1 MSKKIYVL
9 IESHYDPTEAPA
21 FEMFFPACGYDV
33 EFISDLRGAGSRVFK
48 DNDGMN
54 CIEVTTDLCDTD
66 LDDAG
71 GLILIGGYAM
81 DMLRYQVHVTA
92 EGRPNEPRATQFLRR
107 AMSKP
112 NLVVGTICHSLW
124 LFTPAPD
131 LLKNR
136 RVTCAHNIMFD
147 VQNTGAQ
154 LVYDESKEMLADVH
168 VDGNLVTARHPYV
181 VQAFMNTFLEELNRR
196 STHSKPP
203 EVCKEVF

>member
-1 MSKKIYVL
+1 MLPRIYVL

-21 FEMFFPACGYDV
+21 FEMFFPACGYEI
-33 EFISDLRGAGSRVFK
+33 EFVSDLRGAKSRTFM
-48 DNDGMN
+48 DNDGRN
-54 CIEVTTDLCDTD
+54 SVHVTTDLDGAN
-66 LDDAG
+66 LDESA

-81 DMLRYQVHVTA
+81 DMLRYQVHVTG
-92 EGRPNEPRATQFLRR
+92 EQQPNEPRATQFLRY

-136 RVTCAHNIMFD
+136 QVTCAHNIMFD
-147 VQNTGAQ
+147 IQNAGAK
-154 LVYDESKEMLADVH
+154 LVYDETTKMLADVH

-181 VQAFMNTFLEELNRR
+181 VQAFMNAFVRELNSRR
-196 STHSKPP
+196 CST
-203 EVCKEVF
+203 